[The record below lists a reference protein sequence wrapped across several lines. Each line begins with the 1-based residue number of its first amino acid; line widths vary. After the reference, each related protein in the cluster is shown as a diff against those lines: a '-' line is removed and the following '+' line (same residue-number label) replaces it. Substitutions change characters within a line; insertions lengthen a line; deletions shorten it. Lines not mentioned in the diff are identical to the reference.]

1 MAYSTSNPPKL
12 ISKPIGGAGTRKWSY
27 ESADAIAD
35 VDATDYFTN
44 ASDLGMQ
51 TGDVIEIFDTTN
63 GLVTVGKITV
73 DADGNGT
80 ASAFTAFP

>member
-1 MAYSTSNPPKL
+1 MAYSTDNPPGC
-12 ISKPIGGAGTRKWSY
+12 IAENVNGAGGLWLYKDG
-27 ESADAIAD
+27 DAIAA

-51 TGDVIEIFDTTN
+51 TGDVIVIIDTTN
-63 GLVTVGKITV
+63 NLSSFGQITV

-80 ASAFTAFP
+80 ATALTAFP